1 MTGKGLPSVKFAA
14 HARSKG
20 KLMLACKGA
29 EGKEM
34 HVYLSFMSQE
44 RDKFS
49 TNVYLGMVKLK

>member
-1 MTGKGLPSVKFAA
+1 MKFAA

-29 EGKEM
+29 EGKER

-49 TNVYLGMVKLK
+49 TSGYLGMVKLK